1 MLYSSG
7 RVVLAKTQV
16 GAEFGFHH
24 PGNPR
29 ANAPGEQLQATS
41 EHHHLTS
48 AQLILHRGQRLVL
61 SGHSQSLQL
70 TGLGKSLPLICQQQ
84 PRLNYK
90 RRVYLAHMK
99 GIPGV
104 LSVGDRGDCHW
115 TLQDTY
121 NIRQYYQDTESKQLY
136 PIHRNKH
143 REAVKTRRQ
152 RNMVQMKEQIKTP
165 GKKT

>member
-1 MLYSSG
+1 M
-7 RVVLAKTQV
+7 VV
-16 GAEFGFHH
+16 
-24 PGNPR
+24 
-29 ANAPGEQLQATS
+29 
-41 EHHHLTS
+41 
-48 AQLILHRGQRLVL
+48 

-70 TGLGKSLPLICQQQ
+70 TGLGKSFPLICQQQ

-136 PIHRNKH
+136 IIHRKKCK
-143 REAVKTRRQ
+143 ETTKTRRQ
-152 RNMVQMKEQIKTP
+152 RNMAQMKEQIKTP
-165 GKKT
+165 EKELNEMEITNLSDVEFQIPQRYKKDPVRNEGYTN